1 MSLSR
6 QIQKCISKKYNDFS
20 SEIINCLLH
29 TLTVQISSHFYLKLD
44 YSSISLTPD
53 RMKAFNKT
61 LTKINTYIGIYNFN
75 KLYEKSLKPI
85 EPNTVLFSYFKELK
99 SLMIIYTNETTGIY
113 IYFYGRKAK
122 IFKKLFTNT
131 YNNILKEP
139 NSLKS
144 TTRSSKEHTIA
155 LREIFYDKQYEEY
168 NIDTVGQI
176 SCKPISNIILRKDI
190 KDMLCNYLD
199 NFEKAKNFFKDI
211 NVTYKLGILLYGP
224 PGTGK
229 TSMAKAIAF
238 YLSVPLYIINL
249 GDLNAKSVSYI
260 KSNIG
265 QNFLKIILFEDID
278 YIFGKRANE
287 RTPEEKA
294 SSNALLQLLDGA
306 YNISNTIFIATTN
319 DLSSLDEA
327 LIRDGRFDL
336 KIYMDNISKNL
347 AEQMIRSYGITS
359 ESVVK
364 EILSKSMKQN
374 QMYNPA
380 NVQNNTIQYVFSHI
394 EDLDKFACLRSEDN
408 NDTQQSTT
416 RIRPLPKIIN

>member
-6 QIQKCISKKYNDFS
+6 QIQKNIIKKYNNFS

-44 YSSISLTPD
+44 DRSIIANYD
-53 RMKAFNKT
+53 RIKAFNKT
-61 LTKINTYIGIYNFN
+61 LEKINSYIGIYNFN
-75 KLYEKSLKPI
+75 RLYENSFK
-85 EPNTVLFSYFKELK
+85 PNTILFSYFKELK
-99 SLMIIYTNETTGIY
+99 SLMIVYINEASRIY
-113 IYFYGRKAK
+113 IYFYGKNAK
-122 IFKKLFTNT
+122 KFKKLFTNT
-131 YNNILKEP
+131 YENILDGKDGIIQNSKTFNECQITLKEITY
-139 NSLKS
+139 NQ
-144 TTRSSKEHTIA
+144 THKEYYIN
-155 LREIFYDKQYEEY
+155 LLGK
-168 NIDTVGQI
+168 I
-176 SCKPISNIILRKDI
+176 SCKPIDNIFLKEDTKEMI
-190 KDMLCNYLD
+190 CNYLD
-199 NFEKAKNFFKDI
+199 NFKKAKDFFKGI
-211 NVTYKLGILLYGP
+211 NVSYKLGILLYGP

-229 TSMAKAIAF
+229 TSMAKAIAS
-238 YLSVPLYIINL
+238 YLSVPLYTINL
-249 GDLNAKSVSYI
+249 GDLNAESVSYI
-260 KSNIG
+260 KTNIG
-265 QNFLKIILFEDID
+265 QDFLKIILFEDID
-278 YIFGKRANE
+278 YIFGKRTNE
-287 RTPEEKA
+287 RTPEEKT

-364 EILSKSMKQN
+364 EILSKSAKHN

-394 EDLDKFACLRSEDN
+394 EDLDKFACLKKDDDIN
-408 NDTQQSTT
+408 IQPLTAQF
-416 RIRPLPKIIN
+416 RPLPKIFN